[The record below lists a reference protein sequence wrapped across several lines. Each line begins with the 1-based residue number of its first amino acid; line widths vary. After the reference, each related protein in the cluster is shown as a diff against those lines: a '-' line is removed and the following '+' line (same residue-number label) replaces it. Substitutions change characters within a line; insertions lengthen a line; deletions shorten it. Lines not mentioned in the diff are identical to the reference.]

1 MSHISVNI
9 NGRAYRLACDDGQEA
24 HLTRLAEDVDQRIAQ
39 LREAFGEIGD
49 MRLTVMAAL
58 TAVDELSEAH
68 GRIKALEQ
76 RMEILED
83 ARSMASERTENS
95 RRQAAAALDA
105 AAQRIESIARALAAD
120 AEDDELPAMG

>member
-1 MSHISVNI
+1 MSHISVTI
-9 NGRAYRLACDDGQEA
+9 NARAYRLACDDGQEA
-24 HLTRLAEDVDQRIAQ
+24 HLTRLAEDVDQRISQ

-58 TAVDELSEAH
+58 TAVDELSEART
-68 GRIKALEQ
+68 RIKALEQ

-83 ARSMASERTENS
+83 ARSMATERTENS
-95 RRQAAAALDA
+95 RRQAAASLDA
-105 AAQRIESIARALAAD
+105 AAQRIETIARALLAD